1 MNSEGRI
8 FRFTTFGESHGE
20 GIGVVL
26 DGVPAGL
33 ELDLSFVQQELNRR
47 KPGTSKIT
55 TQRKEADEFQLLS
68 GHFEGRT
75 TGTPLTFW
83 VPNTNAR
90 SGDYNHIAKAFRP
103 SHADYT
109 YNAKYGFRDYRGGGR
124 SSARETIGRV
134 IAGAV
139 AKMLLQ
145 AVSGIQIQG
154 WVSQVHTVK
163 LIGTPSSFD
172 LTTEEAKAVRCP
184 DIDVAAHMYQRIDEA
199 RRAGDSVGGIVTC
212 QVTGMFPGLGEPI
225 YEKLDSRIAS
235 AMMGINAVKGVEIGS
250 GFSGVEMYGSEHNDS
265 FIKEGGQIR
274 TATNFSGGVQGG
286 ISNGEPLIFR
296 VAFKPTA
303 TIMQAIETLDEQGNP
318 IQLPAKGRHDP
329 CVVPRAVPI
338 VEAMCA
344 TVLLDLLLL
353 QRSKTF
359 PGLFPSDKKT
369 SNNDTPFFVP

>member
-26 DGVPAGL
+26 DGVPSGL
-33 ELDLSFVQQELNRR
+33 MLDLPFIQQELDRR
-47 KPGTSKIT
+47 KPGTSRIT

-83 VPNTNAR
+83 VANTNAR
-90 SGDYNHIAKAFRP
+90 SGDYDHIARAFRP
-103 SHADYT
+103 SHADFT

-145 AVSGIQIQG
+145 AVSTVHIQA
-154 WVSQVHTVK
+154 WVSQIHTIE
-163 LIGTPSSFD
+163 LPGTPPSFE
-172 LTTEEAKAVRCP
+172 LTTDEARAVRCP
-184 DIDVAAHMYQRIDEA
+184 DIEVAALMYQRIDET
-199 RRAGDSVGGIVTC
+199 RRAGDSVGGIITC
-212 QVTGMFPGLGEPI
+212 KVTGMVPGLGEPI

-265 FIKEGGQIR
+265 FVKEGDQIR
-274 TATNFSGGVQGG
+274 TTTNHSGGIQGG
-286 ISNGEPLIFR
+286 ISNGEPLVFR

-318 IQLPAKGRHDP
+318 IHLPAKGRHDP

-359 PGLFPSDKKT
+359 PGLFPFGKKA

>member
-26 DGVPAGL
+26 DGVPSGL
-33 ELDLSFVQQELNRR
+33 KLDLTFIQAELDRR
-47 KPGTSKIT
+47 KPGTSRIT

-90 SGDYNHIAKAFRP
+90 SGDYNHIARAFRP

-139 AKMLLQ
+139 AKMLLT
-145 AVSGIQIQG
+145 AVSDIQVQA
-154 WVSQVHTVK
+154 WVSQVHTIQ
-163 LIGTPSSFD
+163 LSEIPTSFE
-172 LTTEEAKAVRCP
+172 LNTTEEKAVRCP
-184 DIDVAAHMYQRIDEA
+184 DPEVAAKMYQRIDEV
-199 RRAGDSVGGIVTC
+199 RRAGNSVGGIITC
-212 QVTGMFPGLGEPI
+212 QVTGMVPGLGEPI
-225 YEKLDSRIAS
+225 YEKLDARLAS

-250 GFSGVEMYGSEHNDS
+250 GFSGVEMYGSEHNDP
-265 FIKEGGQIR
+265 FVKEKGQIK
-274 TATNFSGGVQGG
+274 TTTNHSGGIQGG
-286 ISNGEPLIFR
+286 ISNGEPVIFR

-303 TIMQAIETLDEQGNP
+303 TIMQEIDTLDEQGNP

-338 VEAMCA
+338 VEAMSA
-344 TVLLDLLLL
+344 SVLLDLLLL
-353 QRSKTF
+353 HRSKTF

>member
-33 ELDLSFVQQELNRR
+33 ILDLPFIQQELDRR

-90 SGDYNHIAKAFRP
+90 SGDYNHIARAFRP
-103 SHADYT
+103 SHADFT

-139 AKMLLQ
+139 AKMLLH
-145 AVSGIQIQG
+145 AVSKINIQA
-154 WVSQVHTVK
+154 WVSQVHTVR
-163 LIGTPSSFD
+163 LEQIPTSFD
-172 LTTEEAKAVRCP
+172 LSTPEAKAVRCP
-184 DIDVAAHMYQRIDEA
+184 NPEVATQMYQRIDEA
-199 RRAGDSVGGIVTC
+199 RRDGNSVGGIITC
-212 QVTGMFPGLGEPI
+212 QVEGMFPGLGEPI

-250 GFSGVEMYGSEHNDS
+250 GFSGVEMYGSEHNDE
-265 FIKEGGQIR
+265 FIKEGEQIR
-274 TATNFSGGVQGG
+274 TSTNYSGGVQGG
-286 ISNGEPLIFR
+286 ISNGEPLVFR

-303 TIMQAIETLDEQGNP
+303 TIMQAIDTLDENGNP

-359 PGLFPSDKKT
+359 SGLFPSGKKT